1 MTKLT
6 NDNVRTLPV
15 KGSDTLYPDD
25 ACDNFYLRVRAA
37 GSRTYCIQWRQG
49 GLQRR
54 ATIGKVSH
62 LSLDEA
68 RQRARKL
75 LVGVYDGVDPIAQKA
90 QARVDD
96 RQLFSVLATEYLEIR
111 ARDMRPSS
119 LTSYTLHLQT
129 YFAPLHRLPVSRI
142 DRATVAIQLRTIA
155 KDRGPIA
162 ANRGRSSLSS
172 FFGWCIGEGLLES
185 NPVTNTNKAD
195 EGGGRDRI
203 LSDDELV
210 KIWNAAPDSDFGRI
224 IEILVLTGQRRAE
237 IGSLRWSE
245 IGDDALILPKE
256 RTKNGKAHVVPLAPQ
271 ARAVLD
277 DCPAM
282 AGRELVFGQ
291 GKGGFSGFAVCK
303 KALDKAT
310 GLNDWVVHDIR
321 RTVATRMSDLG
332 TPPHIVEA
340 ILNHVSGHKAG
351 VAGIYNRSTYT
362 EEKRAAMILWGNHIR
377 ILLARAAGTN
387 VTALK
392 AAGRA
397 VGGVA

>member
-25 ACDNFYLRVRAA
+25 ACDNFYLRVRKA

-49 GLQRR
+49 RLQRR

-96 RQLFSVLATEYLEIR
+96 RQLFGVLVTEYLEIR

-119 LTSYTLHLQT
+119 LTACTLHLQT
-129 YFAPLHRLPVSRI
+129 YFLPLHRLPVSRI
-142 DRATVAIQLRTIA
+142 DRATVATQLRTIA

-172 FFGWCIGEGLLES
+172 FFGWCIGEGLLEA
-185 NPVTNTNKAD
+185 NPVVNTNKAD

-203 LSDDELV
+203 MSDDELV
-210 KIWNAAPDSDFGRI
+210 KIWNAAPNSDYGRI
-224 IEILVLTGQRRAE
+224 IKLLLLTGQRRDE

-245 IGDDALILPKE
+245 IGDDALTLPKE
-256 RTKNGKAHVVPLAPQ
+256 RTKNGRTHIVPLSPQ

-282 AGRELVFGQ
+282 AGRELVFGE
-291 GKGGFSGFAVCK
+291 GKGGFGGFAVCK
-303 KALDKAT
+303 KTLDKAT
-310 GLNDWVVHDIR
+310 GLTGWVVHDLR
-321 RTVATRMSDLG
+321 RTVATRMADLG
-332 TPPHIVEA
+332 VQPHLVEA
-340 ILNHVSGHKAG
+340 VLNHVSGHKAG
-351 VAGIYNRSTYT
+351 VAGIYNRTPTPQRSAPPWSSGAITSGSCW
-362 EEKRAAMILWGNHIR
+362 R
-377 ILLARAAGTN
+377 
-387 VTALK
+387 
-392 AAGRA
+392 GRQ
-397 VGGVA
+397 GQTS